1 MAVKNTSEQLKKF
14 EEYLALYKDDVYRVA
29 LYFTKNKDD
38 AEDLTQ
44 DAFIRAYTFFHRFR
58 NDTNF
63 KAWILKIMRNIY
75 ITQVKK
81 KRPTSEHNEEQLI
94 AYESSKN
101 TENQVLDAMRTREV
115 QQAINKLPDEFREVI
130 ILCELEGHSYEEIAN
145 IIDIP
150 VGTVRSRLHRGR
162 MILKERL
169 LHKS

>member
-1 MAVKNTSEQLKKF
+1 MAVTNASEQLKKF

-81 KRPTSEHNEEQLI
+81 KRPTAEHNDEQLFG
-94 AYESSKN
+94 YETNKN
-101 TENQVLDAMRTREV
+101 TENQVLDAMRTKEV

-130 ILCELEGHSYEEIAN
+130 ILCELEGHSYEEIAR

-169 LHKS
+169 LHKT

>member
-1 MAVKNTSEQLKKF
+1 
-14 EEYLALYKDDVYRVA
+14 
-29 LYFTKNKDD
+29 
-38 AEDLTQ
+38 
-44 DAFIRAYTFFHRFR
+44 
-58 NDTNF
+58 
-63 KAWILKIMRNIY
+63 
-75 ITQVKK
+75 VKK